1 METRFT
7 DICSAEDGSAT
18 LGRSPDG
25 ALFVKEEAGFVPYDF
40 NKMYAGYYP
49 ACTFTALA
57 RAGGLFLLAGQDGE
71 GAPHVFSSLLGGVW
85 EERSLVARHPLL
97 GERRAQGRITRILYD
112 GEKGQVFLLCGRQL
126 ITLPDCPR
134 CLRITDLAGEG
145 EDAWLE
151 GREVI
156 IRLRGGGGQRIP
168 LDKVAQY
175 RISREYLA
183 GLLAQGGLLVDLRA
197 LGESPAGLWEGA
209 CSVPMEEAPEWLEGQ
224 ERGRPLVFF
233 CRTGVNADQM
243 ARYARGRGFARVYSM
258 GELDEIAGT
267 L

>member
-25 ALFVKEEAGFVPYDF
+25 ALFIKQEAGFVPYDF
-40 NKMYAGYYP
+40 NGIYAGYYP

-57 RAGGLFLLAGQDGE
+57 RAGGLFLLAGQDGD
-71 GAPHVFSSLLGGVW
+71 GLPHVFSSLLGGVW

-97 GERRAQGRITRILYD
+97 GDRRAEGRITRILWD
-112 GEKGQVFLLCGRQL
+112 EEKNQVFLLCGRQL
-126 ITLPDCPR
+126 VTLPDCPR

-145 EDAWLE
+145 EEARLE
-151 GREVI
+151 GREIV

-175 RISREYLA
+175 RVSREYLA
-183 GLLAQGGLLVDLRA
+183 GLLKEGGLLVDLRGG
-197 LGESPAGLWEGA
+197 GERRHGV
-209 CSVPMEEAPEWLEGQ
+209 CSVPLEEVPDWLEGQ
-224 ERGRPLVFF
+224 ERERPLVFF
-233 CRTGVNADQM
+233 CRTGVNADRM
-243 ARYARGRGFARVYSM
+243 ARYARGQGFTRAYSM